1 MIREPS
7 PPPAATPPPI
17 TPPPTTPHGAGP
29 PGVPAATLET
39 ALAHVLQFGTYISI
53 GLIVVGSLLLI
64 GGGTSPLA
72 GAPGLSLEQLPSD
85 LLAGRPA
92 GFLWLGILGVIAT
105 PGLRVL
111 RALVGFSRGGEP
123 RMAAIA
129 LAVLVVIGAGVIV
142 GVMAV

>member
-1 MIREPS
+1 MGGSAAAPS
-7 PPPAATPPPI
+7 TPPS
-17 TPPPTTPHGAGP
+17 TPPRAAA
-29 PGVPAATLET
+29 PASLEA
-39 ALAHVLQFGTYISI
+39 ALAHVLQVGTYVSI

-72 GAPGLSLEQLPSD
+72 GAPALSLEQLPAD

-105 PGLRVL
+105 PGLRVV
-111 RALVGFSRGGEP
+111 RALVGFWRRGEP

-129 LAVLVVIGAGVIV
+129 LFVLVVIAAGVIV
-142 GVMAV
+142 GVMAG